1 MSTVRKVVGNPA
13 NGPGDVIRLAL
24 LVAQEAREL
33 GFAVRRIEVSRSGG
47 AQPSRY
53 LRVIDRHDREWG
65 LRVANHY
72 RPRNAPYAP
81 PHFDLV
87 ALDGRS
93 GLAEARRFLV
103 AAAAGDQAWAD
114 HSEQG
119 RCRRKR
125 RRPNLKRLHHGRAT
139 A

>member
-1 MSTVRKVVGNPA
+1 MTTERKVVGNSA
-13 NGPGDVIRLAL
+13 NGPGNIVQLAL
-24 LVAQEAREL
+24 SVAQEARQL
-33 GFAVRRIEVSRSGG
+33 GFSVRRIEASKSPG

-53 LRVIDRHDREWG
+53 LHVIDRQEREWC

-72 RPRNAPYAP
+72 RPRTAPYAP

-93 GLAEARRFLV
+93 GLGEARRFLV
-103 AAAAGDQAWAD
+103 AASAGERAWTD
-114 HSEQG
+114 HSSG
-119 RCRRKR
+119 ARCRRKR
-125 RRPNLKRLHHGRAT
+125 RRPNPKRMLRGRAT